1 MGINKNF
8 VVRNGLEVAD
18 TLLYANDETNRV
30 GINSGTPE
38 FELDVIGDASIDG
51 GLFSPVSSGGT
62 SGVSGQYLQS
72 TGDKW
77 RWESFPISR
86 QQERIT
92 LTAGQTRVPATG
104 NFPSFLLTETALTS
118 VFIDGVK
125 LTEGDYVINAGGGV
139 GIVIAASVDVASAV
153 AVAVAVVVAAAT
165 VVLVFE
171 LCCCCQWCC

>member
-8 VVRNGLEVAD
+8 VVRNGLEVAN
-18 TLLYANDETNRV
+18 TLLYANDETNRI

-38 FELDVIGDASIDG
+38 HALDVIGDAAIDG
-51 GLFSPVSSGGT
+51 ALYSPVSTGGT
-62 SGVSGQYLQS
+62 TGVSGQYLQS

-104 NFPSFLLTETALTS
+104 SFGTFVLTETTLTS
-118 VFIDGVK
+118 VFLDLSLIH
-125 LTEGDYVINAGGGV
+125 I
-139 GIVIAASVDVASAV
+139 
-153 AVAVAVVVAAAT
+153 
-165 VVLVFE
+165 
-171 LCCCCQWCC
+171 

>member
-104 NFPSFLLTETALTS
+104 NFPSFLL
-118 VFIDGVK
+118 K
-125 LTEGDYVINAGGGV
+125 LIKLKKK
-139 GIVIAASVDVASAV
+139 ISK
-153 AVAVAVVVAAAT
+153 
-165 VVLVFE
+165 LK
-171 LCCCCQWCC
+171 CQNI